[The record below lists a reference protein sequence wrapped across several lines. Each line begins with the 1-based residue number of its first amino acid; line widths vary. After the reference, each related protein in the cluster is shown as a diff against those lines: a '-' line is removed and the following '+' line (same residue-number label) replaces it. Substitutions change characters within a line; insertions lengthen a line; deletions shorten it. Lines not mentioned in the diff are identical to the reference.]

1 MARQS
6 LPDNSCPSVCAVTR
20 AVFMPTTSIEP
31 QTSPLTRQNRILSLN
46 KKTSSLGIFCRKSSY
61 TCYFV
66 DFRQAI
72 IPTAQT
78 GCQGRVSRSAPATLD
93 PDPKALPRAVS
104 YVTETLMCLGTRRR
118 VCSWTLLATQDATF
132 KTVNADGAAMGRG
145 GMSREVGDSAQS
157 R

>member
-1 MARQS
+1 MPQCLGRDSRS
-6 LPDNSCPSVCAVTR
+6 LHANNIS
-20 AVFMPTTSIEP
+20 
-31 QTSPLTRQNRILSLN
+31 QTADPSPLNRQNRVLSLN
-46 KKTSSLGIFCRKSSY
+46 KKTSSLSIFVEKALIHVTLSIFARPS
-61 TCYFV
+61 FPPH
-66 DFRQAI
+66 R
-72 IPTAQT
+72 P

-118 VCSWTLLATQDATF
+118 VCSWTLLAMQDATF

-145 GMSREVGDSAQS
+145 GMSREVGDCAQS